1 MYKKLEAEILP
12 ACPFNHK
19 SVVVPETCVKVQIPE
34 HTVFPAQVVHPVIR
48 VLYFGRIFFPS
59 LISAFS
65 FGIHGLCVI

>member
-34 HTVFPAQVVHPVIR
+34 YVVFPAQVVHPVI
-48 VLYFGRIFFPS
+48 
-59 LISAFS
+59 
-65 FGIHGLCVI
+65 